1 MTRQWQAYDVTN
13 TEANE
18 ATGEEWREIAMHR
31 HDYHDITLS
40 QNMRTGRWF
49 GILRVRSVSGDDL
62 PPGMG
67 LDVADFS
74 KPQELPEAVVAK
86 LAEIAT
92 KEAKTCT

>member
-18 ATGEEWREIAMHR
+18 ATGEEWRELVLHR
-31 HDYHDITLS
+31 HEYHDITLS

-49 GILRVRSVSGDDL
+49 GVLRVRSVSGDDL
-62 PPGMG
+62 PAGMG

-74 KPQELPEAVVAK
+74 KPQELPEKLAAK
-86 LAEIAT
+86 LAAIAT
-92 KEAKTCT
+92 KEAEK